1 MANELLKK
9 AAESSPRTTRR
20 GMMERM
26 FTFFFQG
33 FVYNQIWE
41 DPDVDLKAMGVGPE
55 TRIITIASGGCNIL
69 NYLAAGPKS
78 ITAVDLNPNHLALT
92 RLKIAAVKHA
102 PDYES
107 FFRMFAIGKDK
118 ANVEMY
124 RAHLERHLDEETREY
139 WNGRMGGARLGKR
152 ISMFSRGFY
161 RFSLLGKFIGMMRRM
176 SRTYGLDT
184 TKMLRAR
191 SIEEQKAIFDK
202 EWAPVFKTRLVR
214 WVADRP
220 MVYYMLGIPPQQ
232 FDELAGSAQD
242 GKTAAMLQGRIEK
255 MACHFPIN
263 DNYFAWQ
270 AFSRHYDT
278 EKRQAVPSY
287 LKGDVFATLRDR
299 TDRIDVNHVIMTD
312 FLAAKPVNSFD
323 RFVLLD
329 AQDWMNETQITDLWK
344 EITRVGGDR
353 ARVIFRTAGEVSP
366 LERKLPAEILS
377 QWQYLPEESAEGHRN
392 DRSSIYGGFHI
403 YEKRA

>member
-9 AAESSPRTTRR
+9 AATSAPRTTKR
-20 GMMERM
+20 GMMERV

-41 DPDVDLKAMGVGPE
+41 DPDIDIKAMGVGPT

-69 NYLAAGPKS
+69 NYLATDPKS

-107 FFRMFAIGKDK
+107 FFQMFAVGKDK

-124 RAHLERHLDEETREY
+124 RANLEPHLDAETRDF
-139 WNGRMGGARLGKR
+139 WNGRMGGARLGRR

-161 RFSLLGKFIGMMRRM
+161 RYSLLGKFIGSMRRL
-176 SRTYGLDT
+176 SRMYGLD
-184 TKMLRAR
+184 LAR
-191 SIEEQKAIFDK
+191 ILKAHSLDEQKAIFAKDW
-202 EWAPVFKTRLVR
+202 EPAFKSWFVR

-242 GKTAAMLQGRIEK
+242 GKTAQMLRGRIYK
-255 MACHFPIN
+255 MACEFPIS

-278 EKRQAVPSY
+278 EKRRAVPPY
-287 LKGDVFATLRDR
+287 LKQDVFAKLRDR

-312 FLAAKPVNSFD
+312 FLAAKPVDSYD

-329 AQDWMNETQITDLWK
+329 AQDWMNEQQITELWR
-344 EITRVGGDR
+344 EITRVGGAK

-366 LERKLPAEILS
+366 LERKVPADVMS
-377 QWQYLPEESAEGHRN
+377 AWRYLQDESAEGHRN

-403 YEKRA
+403 YEKVA

>member
-1 MANELLKK
+1 MANELLRK
-9 AAESSPRTTRR
+9 AATSSPRTTKR
-20 GMMERM
+20 GMMERL
-26 FTFFFQG
+26 FTVFFQG

-41 DPDVDLKAMGVGPE
+41 DPDVDIKAMGVGPD

-69 NYLAAGPKS
+69 NYLAANPKS

-102 PDYES
+102 PSYEA
-107 FFRMFAIGKDK
+107 FFQMFAVGKGR
-118 ANVEMY
+118 ANVDMY
-124 RAHLERHLDEETREY
+124 RSHLEQHVDAETRAY
-139 WNGRMGGARLGKR
+139 WNGRMGAARLGRR

-161 RFSLLGKFIGMMRRM
+161 RYSLLGKFIGWMRRL

-184 TKMLRAR
+184 TKMLRTHSIDEQRSLFAR
-191 SIEEQKAIFDK
+191 
-202 EWAPVFKTRLVR
+202 EWEPVFKTRFVR

-232 FDELAGSAQD
+232 FDELAGSATD
-242 GKTAAMLQGRIEK
+242 GQTAQMLRGRIYK
-255 MACHFPIN
+255 LACEFPIN
-263 DNYFAWQ
+263 RNYFAWQ

-278 EKRQAVPSY
+278 EKREAVPSY
-287 LKGDVFATLRDR
+287 LKATVFETLRDR
-299 TDRIDVNHVIMTD
+299 TDRIEVKHVIMTD
-312 FLAAKPVNSFD
+312 FLAQKPENSFD

-329 AQDWMNETQITDLWK
+329 AQDWMNEQQISALWK
-344 EITRVGGDR
+344 EITRVSSSRG
-353 ARVIFRTAGEVSP
+353 RVIFRTAGEVSP
-366 LERKLPAEILS
+366 LERKLPPDILS